1 MTAVRRPSSPGA
13 FFFGRRQEGATAKRA
28 LVLVFCALVE
38 MAVGGGLATTPAALA
53 DRREAEV
60 GRLLETGTPAAAF
73 ALYPVVVADR
83 SIELEGRPLTLADAL
98 EELAGRFYS
107 APGAGSQARQVTESL
122 LRRALDLRRTVPG
135 KGDLSAAETL
145 EDLSTLAYQR
155 GGWRQA
161 EVLEQQ
167 ALAIFRRRL
176 PAGHPR
182 LAKSLGDLGRVYF
195 QQGRYGEAEPLLK
208 GAVAGL
214 ERAVPPDPLALAEA
228 SNALAEL
235 YRAEGRYEV
244 AEALFRRGLALARQ
258 AGDVDLLPGILGN
271 LAGVYRDQNRFEEV
285 EPLLAEALA
294 LRESRA
300 EDEPEALAGTY
311 LNQADVYRLQGRYE
325 DAEELAAKALAGSRR
340 LAAEDPNRAWFFGE
354 VALVATERGEYRK
367 AADSFAQALTLV
379 ERYLPAGHPQIAQ
392 VLDDYGRMLFL
403 SGRYREAEEK
413 YRRALA
419 IRRGVYGEKHP
430 ETASSLAQLA
440 RCRALEGDD
449 DGALDLAEEALG
461 TLAESSAYP
470 GVEIDAFALKAEIL
484 KRRGESAPAVAAMT
498 EALAGVEEL
507 RPHTGGDEGLRA
519 EFLGRYIGY
528 FNEMIAWQ
536 IEAGQPARAFETA
549 ERARARVL
557 LDQLAAG
564 RVDLRRGIPSGVL
577 GPLEKRGAELR
588 ALLAEYQ
595 QRLARLPLQADL
607 SGEQRRREAGDLE
620 RQAGRISGEYQRS
633 LDRIRSAS
641 PLWREVITS
650 GGRPVTVE
658 IAQRDL
664 VPQGALLLLYQV
676 GRAGSFLFVVPPRP
690 AAIRAWPLQVST
702 AAAATLRVEA
712 GPLTAGK
719 LEQVFSGGG
728 GDHGDL
734 AGVLESH
741 GSAEDSPLP
750 PPNREEGSRRL
761 HALWQTLIPAGLWP
775 RLRRAS
781 EAIVVPDGALH
792 RIPFEALVVDPAS
805 GAVRYW
811 LDDGPMI
818 RYAPSVT
825 VLHNLRRRSPTS
837 GAGTLRALVVT
848 DPDFDRWETRDSAAA
863 APAALPLRRFVESG
877 LRLPRLPG
885 TAEEGKAIRR
895 ELMNHGVRVTL
906 LSQSDAE
913 EARVRAELR
922 ERPRFLHFATH
933 ALVDESHE
941 LLAALALTPPLDRAP
956 DLDNDGF
963 LQLFEIYRL
972 DLDSALV
979 VLSACR
985 TQVGR
990 RLEGEGVFALS
1001 RGFLAAGSERVV
1013 ASLWPANDDSTA
1025 LLMADFYRRI
1035 GSGQG
1040 YSSALRD
1047 ARRTLRQQPRWSAP
1061 YYWAPF
1067 VLSGLD

>member
-1 MTAVRRPSSPGA
+1 VTSVRRPSSPGA
-13 FFFGRRQEGATAKRA
+13 FVFGRRQDGATAKHA
-28 LVLVFCALVE
+28 LVLVFCALAEV
-38 MAVGGGLATTPAALA
+38 AAGSWGGLITPASLA

-60 GRLLETGTPAAAF
+60 GRLLEAGKPAAAL
-73 ALYPVVVADR
+73 ALYPLVVADR
-83 SIELEGRPLTLADAL
+83 SIELEGRPLALADAL
-98 EELAGRFYS
+98 EELGGRFYS
-107 APGAGSQARQVTESL
+107 APGAGSEARQVTGSL

-135 KGDLSAAETL
+135 RGDLSAAETL

-182 LAKSLGDLGRVYF
+182 LIKSLGDLGRVYF
-195 QQGRYGEAEPLLK
+195 QQGRFGEAEPLLK
-208 GAVAGL
+208 RAVAGL
-214 ERAVPPDPLALAEA
+214 ERAVPPDPLAIAEA

-244 AEALFRRGLALARQ
+244 AEALFRRGLAFARK
-258 AGDVDLLPGILGN
+258 AGDVELLPAILGN

-294 LRESRA
+294 LRERRA
-300 EDEPEALAGTY
+300 EEEPEALAGTY

-340 LAAEDPNRAWFFGE
+340 LDAEDPNRAWFFGE

-367 AADSFAQALTLV
+367 AAASFSQALTLA
-379 ERYLPAGHPQIAQ
+379 ERFLPAGHPQIAQ
-392 VLDDYGRMLFL
+392 VLDDYGRMLRL

-419 IRRGVYGEKHP
+419 IRRGVYGENHP
-430 ETASSLAQLA
+430 ETASSLTQLA

-449 DGALDLAEEALG
+449 EEALKRVREALG
-461 TLAESSAYP
+461 TLAETRAYP
-470 GVEIDAFALKAEIL
+470 DVEIDALALQAEIL
-484 KRRGESAPAVAAMT
+484 KRWGKTEPALAAMT
-498 EALAGVEEL
+498 AALEGVEKL

-519 EFLGRYIGY
+519 EFLGRYVGY
-528 FNEMIAWQ
+528 FNEMVAWQ
-536 IEAGQPARAFETA
+536 IEAGHPARAFETA

-564 RVDLRRGIPSGVL
+564 RVDLRRGIPSDVL

-607 SGEQRRREAGDLE
+607 SGEQRRREAGELE
-620 RQAGRISGEYQRS
+620 RQAGRVSGEYQRS

-641 PLWREVITS
+641 PLWREVITL
-650 GGRPVTVE
+650 GGRPVTVKV
-658 IAQRDL
+658 AQRDL
-664 VPQGALLLLYQV
+664 LSRGELLLLYQV
-676 GRAGSFLFVVPPRP
+676 GRAGSFLFVVPPAP
-690 AAIRAWPLQVST
+690 ETIRVGSLQVSP
-702 AAAATLRVEA
+702 AAAANLGIEA

-719 LEQVFSGGG
+719 LEQAFSGGG
-728 GDHGDL
+728 GDRDDL
-734 AGVLESH
+734 LGILESH
-741 GSAEDSPLP
+741 GSAEDSPSP
-750 PPNREEGSRRL
+750 ASQEMGARRL
-761 HALWQTLIPAGLWP
+761 HALWQVLIPEGLWP
-775 RLRRAS
+775 RIRRAS
-781 EAIVVPDGALH
+781 EAVVVPDGALH
-792 RIPFEALVVDPAS
+792 RIPFEALVVDPAP
-805 GAVRYW
+805 GGVRYW
-811 LDDGPMI
+811 LDDGPVV
-818 RYAPSVT
+818 RYAPSAT
-825 VLHNLRRRSPTS
+825 ALHNLRRRVPAP
-837 GAGTLRALVVT
+837 GFAAPRALVVT
-848 DPDFDRWETRDSAAA
+848 DPDFERWDEAGTAAA
-863 APAALPLRRFVESG
+863 APAPLSLRRFVEAG
-877 LRLPRLPG
+877 FRLPRLPG
-885 TAEEGKAIRR
+885 TAEEGRAILR
-895 ELMNHGVRVTL
+895 ELTDHGVRVTS
-906 LSQSDAE
+906 LSQADAE
-913 EARVRAELR
+913 EARVRLELR
-922 ERPRFLHFATH
+922 ERPRFVHFATH
-933 ALVDESHE
+933 ALVNESHE
-941 LLAALALTPPLDRAP
+941 LLAALALTPPLTRTP
-956 DLDNDGF
+956 GLDDDGF
-963 LQLFEIYRL
+963 LQLFEIYQL

-1013 ASLWPANDDSTA
+1013 ASLWPVNDDSTA
-1025 LLMADFYRRI
+1025 HLMADFYRRI

-1040 YSSALRD
+1040 YALALRD
-1047 ARRTLRQQPRWSAP
+1047 ARRTLRREPRWSAP
-1061 YYWAPF
+1061 YYWGPF